1 MQEKNYSMKEAMI
14 FSQRIAH
21 LSKALWKAVEKDWQQ
36 WIKPYDLNI
45 NEHHI
50 LWIAYHLNGS
60 SISDVAKFGVMHVST
75 AFNFSKKLEEREL
88 LTFSKKENDKRN
100 TYIEITPKGE
110 KIILDLMESFDP
122 TKNAAL
128 SGALPLRQLYGKFP
142 ELIEMMAVIRNIY
155 GDDFMQIFE
164 RSFTNIEQEYK
175 DVDGKIVK
183 KETEQESESFQ

>member
-14 FSQRIAH
+14 FSQRIAQ

-75 AFNFSKKLEEREL
+75 AFNFSKKLEERGL
-88 LTFSKKENDKRN
+88 LKFSKKENDKRN
-100 TYIEITPKGE
+100 TYIEITPQGE
-110 KIILDLMESFDP
+110 KIILSIIESFDP
-122 TKNAAL
+122 SKNSAYT
-128 SGALPLRQLYGKFP
+128 GALPIRNLYGKFP

-164 RSFTNIEQEYK
+164 RSFKNIEQEYQ
-175 DVDGKIVK
+175 DFDGKIVK
-183 KETEQESESFQ
+183 KETEQESNPIQ